1 MTLARRTTRPFPLH
15 KSSIRRPPMSTLLL
29 RVSVGLH
36 VAAMC
41 LADRAH
47 DDERGQ
53 STAEYALVL
62 AGIAGLVALVFTQT
76 DVFQSIFR
84 KAVDVVN
91 KAIK

>member
-1 MTLARRTTRPFPLH
+1 
-15 KSSIRRPPMSTLLL
+15 MSTLLL

-76 DVFQSIFR
+76 DVFQSIVMALGVLILFPL
-84 KAVDVVN
+84 AMS
-91 KAIK
+91 ASWAT

>member
-1 MTLARRTTRPFPLH
+1 
-15 KSSIRRPPMSTLLL
+15 
-29 RVSVGLH
+29 
-36 VAAMC
+36 MC